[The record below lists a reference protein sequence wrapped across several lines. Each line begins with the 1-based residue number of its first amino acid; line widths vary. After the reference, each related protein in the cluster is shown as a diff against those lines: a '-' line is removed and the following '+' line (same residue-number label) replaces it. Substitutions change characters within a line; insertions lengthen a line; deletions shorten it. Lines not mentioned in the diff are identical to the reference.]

1 MGLCIVGAIVI
12 ANYKKRYGARL
23 IDLRSSEEYRRGH
36 IEGAVHV
43 PVDRLRQYMR
53 SVPSNQMLIFYCQHG
68 SQSFQEGKRYVRE
81 GYRICT
87 LAGGYQAYRQMN
99 GE

>member
-1 MGLCIVGAIVI
+1 MGLCIVGAKDI

-43 PVDRLRQYMR
+43 PVDRLRQYMQ

-68 SQSFQEGKRYVRE
+68 SQSFQEGKGMCGKDTGFVRWQVDI
-81 GYRICT
+81 RPID
-87 LAGGYQAYRQMN
+87 R
-99 GE
+99 